1 MTAKIELA
9 SPEWFAAL
17 KAHIE
22 RFVQTPNGQKTN
34 WSICEVFTG
43 VPKHLDRD
51 GTGVI
56 AWHCRIADGKM
67 TFAYGAADDVE
78 MKTTTDYDF
87 ILPMA
92 RLIIGPDTAAEL
104 AAHSEKGIATGKMKR
119 EGVSTGVPP
128 EFHAIHNDLAA
139 ITA

>member
-17 KAHIE
+17 KGHIE
-22 RFVQTPNGQKTN
+22 RFVATPNGQKTK

-43 VPKHLDRD
+43 VPKHLDKNGD
-51 GTGVI
+51 GII

-67 TFAYGAADDVE
+67 VFAEGEADDVD

-87 ILPMA
+87 IVPMA
-92 RLIIGPDTAAEL
+92 RLIIGPETAEQL
-104 AAHSEKGIATGKMKR
+104 AAHSARGVAGGKMKR
-119 EGVSTGVPP
+119 EGDSSGVPF

>member
-1 MTAKIELA
+1 MTNKIELA

-22 RFVQTPNGQKTN
+22 RFVATPNGQKTR
-34 WSICEVFTG
+34 WSLCEVFTG
-43 VPKHLDRD
+43 VPKHLDKD
-51 GTGVI
+51 GSGVI

-67 TFAYGAADDVE
+67 DFAYGAADDVD

-92 RLIIGPDTAAEL
+92 RLVLTPETAAEL
-104 AAHSEKGIATGKMKR
+104 AAHSQKGVESGKMKR
-119 EGVSTGVPP
+119 EGDSSGVPP
-128 EFHAIHNDLAA
+128 EFHAIHNDLAV